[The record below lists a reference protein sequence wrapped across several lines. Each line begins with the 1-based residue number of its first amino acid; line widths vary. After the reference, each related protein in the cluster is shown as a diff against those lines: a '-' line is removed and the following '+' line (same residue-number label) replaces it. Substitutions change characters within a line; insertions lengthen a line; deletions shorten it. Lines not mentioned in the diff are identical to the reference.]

1 MSSKQC
7 LYFGSNTV
15 MTTRRPR
22 PAVHAASAFV
32 LEPLRADSHR
42 GTGAGAGASGRRD
55 AAPRPREPRS
65 SVWRERPRVVERSWR
80 VGPFRDYRGYLA
92 HDVGHASVPRREQKR
107 ERARRALAPVAAR
120 DVRTHQ
126 NAQVTCASH
135 QDLSV
140 CCLGYLSELAAQATR
155 GCRALRCAILAAS
168 STIAVLPPSWPP

>member
-1 MSSKQC
+1 
-7 LYFGSNTV
+7 

-42 GTGAGAGASGRRD
+42 GTGAGAGRPGTPRRVGELG
-55 AAPRPREPRS
+55 PR